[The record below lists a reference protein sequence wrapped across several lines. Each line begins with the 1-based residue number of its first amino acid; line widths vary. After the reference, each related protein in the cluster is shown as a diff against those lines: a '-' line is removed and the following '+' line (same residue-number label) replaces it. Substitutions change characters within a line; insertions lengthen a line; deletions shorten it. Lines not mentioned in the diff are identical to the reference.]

1 MNSSNGAAQSGFGTE
16 PLRIPPPPPPRPTE
30 RKLHLVAPPQTL
42 EPSAESAVA
51 APASTTPQPE
61 PQSVQGPT
69 PTSGNRTVAEAD
81 PSLALTTRRLERELA
96 EVQEEVEALQEMLQE
111 LPTIF
116 ERKFRQSLSK
126 VLDQQHRLEADN
138 NGLRRKLLAIAPGS
152 DLDSLP
158 RRPHGLLPPAL
169 RTALKLRQQEAL
181 KPIFSGG
188 VEPTTAGSED
198 PTHR

>member
-1 MNSSNGAAQSGFGTE
+1 MNSSNEAAQSGFGTE
-16 PLRIPPPPPPRPTE
+16 PLRIPPPPPPGPTE

-51 APASTTPQPE
+51 APARTTAQPE

-181 KPIFSGG
+181 EPIFSGG

>member
-1 MNSSNGAAQSGFGTE
+1 MNGSNGAAQAGFGTE
-16 PLRIPPPPPPRPTE
+16 PLRIPPPPPPRPAE
-30 RKLHLVAPPQTL
+30 RKLHLVPPPQTL
-42 EPSAESAVA
+42 EPSAESPVA
-51 APASTTPQPE
+51 APTGAAAQPE
-61 PQSVQGPT
+61 RLSVEAPT
-69 PTSGNRTVAEAD
+69 PTSGNRTAGDAD
-81 PSLALTTRRLERELA
+81 PSLAVATRRLERELA

-116 ERKFRQSLSK
+116 ERKFRQGLSK

-138 NGLRRKLLAIAPGS
+138 NGLRRKLLAIAPGI

-158 RRPHGLLPPAL
+158 LRPHGLLPPAL

-181 KPIFSGG
+181 ETAFSGG
-188 VEPTTAGSED
+188 AEPTTAGSED

>member
-1 MNSSNGAAQSGFGTE
+1 MNGSGGAAQSGFGTE
-16 PLRIPPPPPPRPTE
+16 PLRIPPPPPPKPAE

-42 EPSAESAVA
+42 EPTAESAVA

-61 PQSVQGPT
+61 SQSVEGPT
-69 PTSGNRTVAEAD
+69 PTSGNRTVGEAD

-152 DLDSLP
+152 ELDSLP